1 MQRPKLLSL
10 ALGLALGVFIAA
22 AGASGDTVASTEAH
36 GFVRWDL
43 LVISNGVAVAGGT
56 DVATDAAGDTLSL
69 TGSGTV
75 EPNESEAAGGGTWAF
90 HGSDGETDQGVYYV
104 TRFLSWQ
111 RLAGGNFAATG
122 LIDGIGNGPGS
133 SRNENEPTSGIL
145 RLRIHFIADSGE
157 EVNGILRVNC
167 HLPGTFV
174 DVPEGIRIRIPT
186 FDLVF
191 EPTSGVTLF
200 HRLR

>member
-1 MQRPKLLSL
+1 MQRPRLLSL
-10 ALGLALGVFIAA
+10 VLGIVLGGFIAA
-22 AGASGDTVASTEAH
+22 AAASGDTVATGSHH

-43 LVISNGVAVAGGT
+43 LHVSNGVVVAGGT
-56 DVATDAAGDTLSL
+56 DVATDAAGDTLTL

-90 HGSDGETDQGVYYV
+90 HGSDDETDQGVYYV

-111 RLAGGNFAATG
+111 RLAGGDFAATG

-145 RLRIHFIADSGE
+145 RLGIHFISDSGE

-174 DVPEGIRIRIPT
+174 DVPEGIRVRIPK
-186 FDLVF
+186 FDLIF